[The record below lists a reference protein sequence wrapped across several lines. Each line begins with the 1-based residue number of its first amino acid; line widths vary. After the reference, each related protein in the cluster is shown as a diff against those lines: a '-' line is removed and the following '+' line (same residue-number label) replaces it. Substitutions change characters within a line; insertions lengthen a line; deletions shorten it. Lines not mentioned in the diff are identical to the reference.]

1 MRLATID
8 QSREIEKITEKEY
21 LLSAEVLMETAG
33 SGAAREIN
41 QAYYPELTKGGVAV
55 VCGPGNNGGDALVV
69 ARHLHSMGHRDLDVY
84 FLAPAK
90 KRSKLFKHQLKRAEL
105 MGLRLI
111 DLEANPKK
119 MAGLESASLIIDGV
133 FGIGLKS
140 KVQEPF
146 ETLIDSINRA
156 RTPVVSLDVP
166 SGLDADRGL
175 VLGSSVRAEMTV
187 TFGLGKPGFFVHEG
201 PLHVGRLRVLS
212 IGFPFELL
220 RRVAVTHFG
229 FHERLAR
236 RYLPERK
243 DTSNKSDHGHLLVV
257 AGSKNSWGAGVLCA
271 NAAFRVGVGYVT
283 FASFENPST
292 IVSEIPEVYTA
303 SLLDA
308 KVLENPKLTAIA
320 LGPGLGVNSETKNL
334 IVKIKKEKRE
344 KVVLDADAIT
354 VCAQEKLFPLPESWV
369 LTPHAGELAR
379 MLNIDSREIN
389 NDRYHYALE
398 ASRIAGCHVLL
409 KGYRSILAFGERTM
423 VIQSGNAALAKAG
436 TGDVLTGMIG
446 GFLAQDLPTVQATA
460 TAAYLH
466 GRMSDEW
473 VRSGSDKRSLLASD
487 IGAHLP
493 QLMNRIA
500 SGTF

>member
-1 MRLATID
+1 MRLASIA
-8 QSREIEKITEKEY
+8 QSREIEKISEKEY
-21 LLSAEVLMETAG
+21 SLGAEILMETAG

-41 QAYYPELTKGGVAV
+41 QAYYPELTKGGVAI

-84 FLAPAK
+84 VLAPAK
-90 KRSKLFKHQLKRAEL
+90 KRSKLFKLQLKRAEL

-111 DLEANPKK
+111 DIEENPKK
-119 MAGLESASLIIDGV
+119 MSGLESASLIIDGI
-133 FGIGLKS
+133 FGIGLKA

-146 ETLIDSINRA
+146 ETLIDAINRA

-166 SGLDADRGL
+166 SGLDADRGI
-175 VLGSSVRAEMTV
+175 VLGNAVRAEMTV

-201 PLHVGRLRVLS
+201 PLHVGRLRVLP
-212 IGFPFELL
+212 IGFPLEVL

-229 FHERLAR
+229 YNERLAR

-257 AGSKNSWGAGVLCA
+257 AGSQNSWGAGVLCA
-271 NAAFRVGVGYVT
+271 HAAFRVGVGYVT
-283 FASFENPST
+283 FASFENPAS
-292 IVSEIPEVYTA
+292 VVNEIPEVYTA
-303 SLLDA
+303 SLKDG
-308 KVLENPKLTAIA
+308 KVLDNPKITAVA
-320 LGPGLGVNSETKNL
+320 LGPGLGINVETK
-334 IVKIKKEKRE
+334 KIIERLKKEKWE

-369 LTPHAGELAR
+369 ITPHTGELAR
-379 MLNIDSREIN
+379 ILGVDSREVN
-389 NDRYHYALE
+389 SDRYFYALD
-398 ASRIAGCHVLL
+398 ASKKVGCHVLL
-409 KGYRSILAFGERTM
+409 KGYRSILAFNDRTM

-460 TAAYLH
+460 TAAYIH

-473 VRSGSDKRSLLASD
+473 VRSGNDKRALMASD